1 MHCFDKNVKYQF
13 LHLDSG
19 DKLSEKKWPAE
30 PIEINDSELED
41 IINKYENVV
50 IDCWAPW
57 CAPCLMLS
65 PLVKDLAM
73 ELQGKIIFAKINVDN
88 NPKTAMKYNI
98 MSIPTLLVFKNG
110 QLIDKIIGAIL
121 QKDLLKNK
129 ILSTLEDNINNG

>member
-1 MHCFDKNVKYQF
+1 LHCFGKNVKYQF
-13 LHLDSG
+13 LYHGFG
-19 DKLSEKKWPAE
+19 DKLSKIEWPSE
-30 PIEINDSELED
+30 PLEINDNELEE
-41 IINKYENVV
+41 ITNKYENVV

-65 PLVKDLAM
+65 PLIKDLSK

-110 QLIDKIIGAIL
+110 ELQDKIIGAIL

-129 ILSTLEDNINNG
+129 LLSTLEV